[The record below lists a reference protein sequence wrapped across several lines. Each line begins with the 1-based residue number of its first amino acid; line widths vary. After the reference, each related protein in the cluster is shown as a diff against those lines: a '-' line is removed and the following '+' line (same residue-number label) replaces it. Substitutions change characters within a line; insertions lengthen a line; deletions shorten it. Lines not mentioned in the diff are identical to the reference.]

1 MKNKIVNINNMA
13 IYWRLK
19 DDCSDLHSN
28 IITNKTLKFYY
39 DDKLLLIRQEIDEKL
54 KLTLEYIYKEE
65 FNVGY
70 LQDEHTFSN
79 SYGED
84 LMSFIEATLS
94 NYRNIKTIL
103 EIGCGGCYVLGKL
116 NNVGYEVI
124 GVDPSPIAVKAG
136 KDKKLTVIN
145 DFYPTKKY
153 SKKVD
158 CIFHS
163 DVLEHIDT
171 PINFLQEQYEGLN
184 NEGILIISVP
194 DCTESIEIGDVSMA
208 LHQHV
213 NYFTIN
219 SLKNIVESAG
229 FEVVDIRK
237 AGYGGSLYCSAIK
250 KEKSLL
256 VNKKLDLESNLFF
269 KKAKSN
275 ILKFQNIIDNLLLQH
290 KSIGFYMPLRAIPY
304 IFTLTDTIKFRFF
317 DDTKHW
323 YNKYFDGV
331 NTPIENFQD
340 LEQHPVDVI
349 FIMSLTF
356 DHIIIEKINKS
367 SIQHIEII
375 TLRDILDA
383 K

>member
-19 DDCSDLHSN
+19 DNYSNIHSN

-39 DDKLLLIRQEIDEKL
+39 DDELMLIRQEIDEQL

-84 LMSFIEATLS
+84 LMSFIESTLS
-94 NYRNIKTIL
+94 NYRSIKTIL

-116 NNVGYEVI
+116 NNTGYEVI

-171 PINFLQEQYEGLN
+171 PINFLKEQHEGLN

-194 DCTESIEIGDVSMA
+194 DCTESIKIGDVSMA

-229 FEVVDIRK
+229 FEVLDIRK

-250 KEKSLL
+250 KEKSLV
-256 VNKKLDLESNLFF
+256 VNKKLDLEANLFF
-269 KKAKSN
+269 EKTNSN
-275 ILKFQNIIDNLLLQH
+275 ILKFQNIIDKLLFEH

-304 IFTLTDTIKFRFF
+304 IFTLTNTIEFRFF

-340 LEQHPVDVI
+340 LEKKPVDVI

-356 DHIIIEKINKS
+356 DHIITEKINKS
-367 SIQHIEII
+367 SICNIKII
-375 TLRDILDA
+375 TLRDILNA
-383 K
+383 E